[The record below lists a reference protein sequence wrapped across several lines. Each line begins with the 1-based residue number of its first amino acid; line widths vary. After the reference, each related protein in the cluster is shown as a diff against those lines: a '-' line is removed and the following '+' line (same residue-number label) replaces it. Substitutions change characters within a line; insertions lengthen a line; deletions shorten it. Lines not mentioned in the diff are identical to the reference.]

1 MTLARIEA
9 GVSGSKGM
17 ELHRGRLSIAPERC
31 IVGFSGCQ
39 FIVDGHFHFED
50 LRAADPDKA
59 VQLSLNVNCVSK
71 VIPTSYNVKKL
82 CCNPLLFVSH
92 LSHVHI
98 DKLNLGN
105 IKMFQSEACED
116 ITSKTKVVRRARL
129 CCNCV
134 CVCVCLHVFTCVCW
148 CVTVLLCVSDSL
160 RFSVCNNRI
169 PVSALHTLQ

>member
-59 VQLSLNVNCVSK
+59 VQLLLNVNCVSK
-71 VIPTSYNVKKL
+71 AIPTSYNVKKL

-105 IKMFQSEACED
+105 IKMFQSEAWASLK
-116 ITSKTKVVRRARL
+116 TSQAKPR
-129 CCNCV
+129 
-134 CVCVCLHVFTCVCW
+134 W
-148 CVTVLLCVSDSL
+148 
-160 RFSVCNNRI
+160 
-169 PVSALHTLQ
+169 